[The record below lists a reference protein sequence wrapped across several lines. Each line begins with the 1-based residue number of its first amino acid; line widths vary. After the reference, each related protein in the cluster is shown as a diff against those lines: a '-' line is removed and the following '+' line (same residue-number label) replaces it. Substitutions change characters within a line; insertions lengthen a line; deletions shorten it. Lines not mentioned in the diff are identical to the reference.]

1 MMQRERM
8 TKMNARK
15 SLGRIGN
22 LVRTF
27 GSAVAAAA
35 AVERGHRP
43 SNQDLVILGIDPRHY
58 DRIRRY

>member
-1 MMQRERM
+1 
-8 TKMNARK
+8 MNTRK
-15 SLGRIGN
+15 QFGRIGE

-43 SNQDLVILGIDPRHY
+43 KNQDLVMLGIDPRHF
-58 DRIRRY
+58 DRIRRF

>member
-1 MMQRERM
+1 MS
-8 TKMNARK
+8 TRK
-15 SLGRIGN
+15 QFGRIGV

-43 SNQDLVILGIDPRHY
+43 TNQDLVMLGIDPMHF
-58 DRIRRY
+58 DRIRKY

>member
-1 MMQRERM
+1 
-8 TKMNARK
+8 MNTRK
-15 SLGRIGN
+15 PLGRIGE

-43 SNQDLVILGIDPRHY
+43 TNQDLVMLGIDPLHY
-58 DRIRRY
+58 DRIRKY

>member
-1 MMQRERM
+1 
-8 TKMNARK
+8 MNARK
-15 SLGRIGN
+15 PLGRIGN
-22 LVRTF
+22 LVRTL

-43 SNQDLVILGIDPRHY
+43 ANQDLVMLGIDPRHF

>member
-1 MMQRERM
+1 M
-8 TKMNARK
+8 TTRK
-15 SLGRIGN
+15 PLGRIGH

-43 SNQDLVILGIDPRHY
+43 HNQDLIMLGIDPRHF
-58 DRIRRY
+58 DRISRP

>member
-1 MMQRERM
+1 
-8 TKMNARK
+8 MNTRK
-15 SLGRIGN
+15 PLGRIGV

-43 SNQDLVILGIDPRHY
+43 TNQDLVMLGIYPMHF
-58 DRIRRY
+58 DRIRKY